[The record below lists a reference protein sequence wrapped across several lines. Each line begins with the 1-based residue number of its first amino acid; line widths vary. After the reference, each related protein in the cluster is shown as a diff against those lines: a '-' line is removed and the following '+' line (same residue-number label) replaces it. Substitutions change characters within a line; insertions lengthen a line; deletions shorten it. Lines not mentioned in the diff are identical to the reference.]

1 MCTANI
7 GIGQKMDPPIK
18 AGLKWLLRIIDV
30 LRQSSN
36 LEQRVKDD
44 VEQMRKIEKEK
55 ADQKRKQVQAIRE
68 AR

>member
-1 MCTANI
+1 
-7 GIGQKMDPPIK
+7 MDPSIK